1 MRSAVI
7 LAGGRARRLG
17 EEKALLVFDNRPLIC
32 WTADSLFRIVDEIII
47 VARDRAH
54 AERLAE
60 TISNV
65 SNLSSLSNFSIISN
79 LSFCSNSAAMAP
91 SELRAAPEIS
101 FTWDRLKGFGP
112 VAGLLAGMESARGDL
127 VFATGCDLPFLN
139 LKVIEKLFE
148 LAGEESY
155 DAAVPVQPNGYFEP
169 LHCVYRREKML
180 SACERAL
187 ERSERGIFSPLQ
199 ELAVRR
205 IPVDQLRPIDPDLL
219 SFFNLNTREDLE
231 QARKL
236 WRGCK

>member
-17 EEKALLVFDNRPLIC
+17 EEKALLEFDNRPLLC
-32 WTADSLFRIVDEIII
+32 WTAGKLSQIVDEIII
-47 VARDRAH
+47 VGRDRAH

-60 TISNV
+60 TISNF
-65 SNLSSLSNFSIISN
+65 SSF
-79 LSFCSNSAAMAP
+79 SNSAGMVPPKLRAP
-91 SELRAAPEIS
+91 QEVALEAAPEIA
-101 FTWDRLKGFGP
+101 FTWDRVEGFGP
-112 VAGLLAGMESARGDL
+112 VAGLLAGMEKARGDL

-139 LKVIEKLFE
+139 LKVIERLFD

-155 DAAVPVQPNGYFEP
+155 DAAVPVRPDGYFEP

-180 SACERAL
+180 SACEGAL
-187 ERSERGIFSPLQ
+187 ERSERGLFSPLQ

-205 IPVDQLRPIDPDLL
+205 IHVDQLRPIDPDLL

-236 WRGCK
+236 WPGCK